1 MSPVLTTASVPDQ
14 DQFGYWGAA
23 MSKSFMPVSTT
34 RRADGPFSGQIS
46 TDRLGFLQ
54 LCTVEA
60 EAHRVDR
67 ARTHIA
73 RSTEEFVVLAVQTAG
88 TAILFQAGRQATA
101 SQGDLLVYDA
111 GRPYFLDYPE
121 TFSNHSIQIPR
132 RALGVPDEDLHRVT
146 GTVIDRSAGCGAVL
160 TPFLTTLMTSASSY
174 PAALAHGIASSTADL
189 FATLVDEQIRTAV
202 TGREPLCGFL
212 LPRIRDHIDRN
223 LDDPALGPEAIAKEH
238 HISVRYLHRLFEAE
252 EPPSAG
258 SSRGADW
265 RCARANS
272 AAATG
277 PDHLCHP
284 SHSGGALSAPATSA
298 GRFAKPTGSLPVNGV
313 GCAPVRVV
321 RYRASC
327 SA

>member
-23 MSKSFMPVSTT
+23 MSKSLMPVSTT

-88 TAILFQAGRQATA
+88 TAILFQADRQATA

-223 LDDPALGPEAIAKEH
+223 LGDPALGPEAIAKEH

-252 EPPSAG
+252 G
-258 SSRGADW
+258 TTVSRLIQ
-265 RCARANS
+265 RRRLEMCARELTRGDGA
-272 AAATG
+272 G
-277 PDHLCHP
+277 PPVSSVAQRWGFVSP
-284 SHSGGALSAPATSA
+284 SHFSRAFRKTYGITPRQWRGLRTGTSREIQ
-298 GRFAKPTGSLPVNGV
+298 GLL
-313 GCAPVRVV
+313 
-321 RYRASC
+321 
-327 SA
+327 